1 MKENNYVS
9 IRLTRSLYSI
19 GIIASS
25 KGVMTIE
32 FKVDQINFAACYQRN
47 FKKLLQEVISRY
59 HSYGIEIKLSQ
70 FRASDAQNV

>member
-1 MKENNYVS
+1 
-9 IRLTRSLYSI
+9 
-19 GIIASS
+19 
-25 KGVMTIE
+25 MTIE